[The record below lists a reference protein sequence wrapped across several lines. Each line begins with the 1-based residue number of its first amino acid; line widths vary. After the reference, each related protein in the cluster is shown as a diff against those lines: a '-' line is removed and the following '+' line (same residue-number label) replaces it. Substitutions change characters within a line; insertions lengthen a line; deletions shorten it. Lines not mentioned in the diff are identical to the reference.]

1 MADNNIEIE
10 VELVGQKET
19 LKGLD
24 KVKEGANGIG
34 ETFKGAASL
43 VGKSNQQMGEG
54 LSSLSDAVGSST
66 TAISEMGSAIKMV
79 GQGGASFTALLG
91 PIGLV
96 IGALAA
102 GVEAFRQFS
111 GAAKEAENR
120 QEAFAAAS
128 GDLTSKLEALAEK
141 GFVPATKELLAFS
154 RANLSAQVQKE
165 LLSKQTEKITKAL
178 QAERDAQDALT
189 KAQQRAANIRAA
201 IAREARSAGRSRDDL
216 RALKLQGDLEAAT
229 QAISQAQDDLAKASA
244 KAKRSFSGLATET
257 ERVNKQL
264 AAVGETYKGFEK
276 QTKEALETK
285 AKELIAQRKSA
296 EELKA
301 EATGLKETTQLIM
314 KRDAERRAT
323 ADTLK
328 LEGMTR
334 EQLASFVKAQEA
346 AIKALNVEALKD
358 AKLAQQIAKLNA
370 DAAKARGDATDKI
383 KAQEAALKQLAIEQ
397 QRQLVLES
405 QLRQLQI
412 KLTKEGDEE
421 QLALAKERYKTG
433 LQLAKDD
440 ALKRQIVQAQ
450 YDLDVQQIEDR
461 AIDREYARLQK
472 LDQEAEAKRQK
483 DRAQKQKDRDDQ
495 LNADKKMLA
504 QASTYIDMYGQG
516 LAQAGV
522 QALMFGSSFKEA
534 AGEVLKGLA
543 VESGVRALME
553 TAKGF
558 AALLINPAL
567 AAGHFKSAAL
577 FGAAAAA
584 TRVGA
589 GALGVGGA
597 GGASGGATASP
608 SGAPQTAPAP
618 QREQAESREMV
629 FNLNF
634 GGAVIYDTK
643 EAAKRAMLGDLVRTY
658 NQPNRGMPRFSS
670 AR

>member
-1 MADNNIEIE
+1 MAENTIEIE

-24 KVKEGANGIG
+24 QVKEGAKGIG

-54 LSSLSDAVGSST
+54 LNSLSDAVGSST
-66 TAISEMGSAIKMV
+66 DAISSMSSAIQKV

-96 IGALAA
+96 AGALAA

-120 QEAFAAAS
+120 QEAFSAAA

-141 GFVPATKELLAFS
+141 GFVPATQELMAFS
-154 RANLSAQVQKE
+154 RANLSAQIQKE
-165 LLSKQTEKITKAL
+165 LLTKQIEKISKAL
-178 QAERDAQDALT
+178 QAERDAQDQLT
-189 KAQQRAANIRAA
+189 KAQQWHAKANARAVIDAREIAAAN
-201 IAREARSAGRSRDDL
+201 DNL
-216 RALKLQGDLEAAT
+216 RT
-229 QAISQAQDDLAKASA
+229 AQDAVKATTASVS
-244 KAKRSFSGLATET
+244 KAFMGLATET

-264 AAVGETYKGFEK
+264 EAVGETYKGFEK

-301 EATGLKETTQLIM
+301 EASGLKETTLLIR

-323 ADTLK
+323 ANTLK

-358 AKLAQQIAKLNA
+358 KRLAQRIAKINA
-370 DAAKARGDATDKI
+370 DAAKTRGDATDSI
-383 KAQEAALKQLAIEQ
+383 KAQDAALAKLAIQQ

-412 KLTKEGDEE
+412 KLTKEGYDE
-421 QLALAKERYKTG
+421 QLALAKERYDVG

-461 AIDREYARLQK
+461 RTERNFQRLQAEEK
-472 LDQEAEAKRQK
+472 AIADSLQRQMDQRKAAN
-483 DRAQKQKDRDDQ
+483 D
-495 LNADKKMLA
+495 KMLA
-504 QASTYIDMYGQG
+504 DQKQQIDELGAAFQSYGQG
-516 LAQAGV
+516 LAQA
-522 QALMFGSSFKEA
+522 AASNLLFGDSFKAA
-534 AGEVLKGLA
+534 AGEVLRGLA
-543 VESGVRALME
+543 IESAVRALME
-553 TAKGF
+553 SAKGV
-558 AALLINPAL
+558 AALFVNPAL
-567 AAGHFKSAAL
+567 AGGYFKSAAL
-577 FGAAAAA
+577 FGAAAGAA
-584 TRVGA
+584 RVGA

-608 SGAPQTAPAP
+608 SGAPQTAPTP

>member
-1 MADNNIEIE
+1 MAENTIEIE

-24 KVKEGANGIG
+24 QVKEGAKGIG

-54 LSSLSDAVGSST
+54 LNSLSDAVGSST
-66 TAISEMGSAIKMV
+66 DAIGAMSSAIQKV

-96 IGALAA
+96 AGALAA

-120 QEAFAAAS
+120 QEAFSAAA

-141 GFVPATKELLAFS
+141 GFVPATQELMAFS
-154 RANLSAQVQKE
+154 RANLSAQIQKE
-165 LLSKQTEKITKAL
+165 LLTKQIEKISKAL
-178 QAERDAQDALT
+178 QAERDAQDQLT
-189 KAQQRAANIRAA
+189 KAQQSAAKINARAVKD
-201 IAREARSAGRSRDDL
+201 AREVAGANAAL
-216 RALKLQGDLEAAT
+216 R
-229 QAISQAQDDLAKASA
+229 QAQQAVSATTASVNKAF
-244 KAKRSFSGLATET
+244 KGLATET

-264 AAVGETYKGFEK
+264 EAVGETYKGFEK

-301 EATGLKETTQLIM
+301 EASGLKTATQLIM
-314 KRDAERRAT
+314 KRNAERRAT
-323 ADTLK
+323 ADMNK

-358 AKLAQQIAKLNA
+358 EKLAKQIAKINA
-370 DAAKARGDATDKI
+370 DAAKARGDATDKV
-383 KAQEAALKQLAIEQ
+383 KAQEAALRQLAIEQ

-421 QLALAKERYKTG
+421 QLALAKERYDVG

-440 ALKRQIVQAQ
+440 ALKRQIVEAQ
-450 YDLDVQQIEDR
+450 YQLETT
-461 AIDREYARLQK
+461 AIMDAAEEKEMARLDR
-472 LDQEAEAKRQK
+472 LDKERDERRKKRMA
-483 DRAQKQKDRDDQ
+483 DEQKDRDKALREQ
-495 LNADKKMLA
+495 QELIETLSNSIEK
-504 QASTYIDMYGQG
+504 YGEG

-522 QALMFGSSFKEA
+522 ASLLFGEGFKKA

-543 VESGVRALME
+543 IESGVRALME

-558 AALLINPAL
+558 AMLFINPADS
-567 AAGHFKSAAL
+567 AAAFKSAGL
-577 FGAAAAA
+577 YAAAAGA
-584 TRVGA
+584 ARAGA
-589 GALGVGGA
+589 GALGVGG
-597 GGASGGATASP
+597 GGGGGTTASP
-608 SGAPQTAPAP
+608 SGAPQVASTPE
-618 QREQAESREMV
+618 RESAQSEAMV
-629 FNLNF
+629 FNINF
-634 GGAVIYDTK
+634 GGAVIYDTRR
-643 EAAKRAMLGDLVRTY
+643 AAEVALADRITRLQNAGR
-658 NQPNRGMPRFSS
+658 RGAPMR
-670 AR
+670 RN

>member
-1 MADNNIEIE
+1 MAENTIEIE

-24 KVKEGANGIG
+24 QVKEGAKGIG

-66 TAISEMGSAIKMV
+66 DAIGAMSSAIQKV

-96 IGALAA
+96 AGALAA

-120 QEAFAAAS
+120 QEAFSAAA

-141 GFVPATKELLAFS
+141 GFVPATQELMAFS

-165 LLSKQTEKITKAL
+165 LLTKQIEKISKAL
-178 QAERDAQDALT
+178 QAERDAQDQLT
-189 KAQQRAANIRAA
+189 KAQQWHAKANARAVIDAREMEAANTN
-201 IAREARSAGRSRDDL
+201 L
-216 RALKLQGDLEAAT
+216 RT
-229 QAISQAQDDLAKASA
+229 AQDAVKATTASVS
-244 KAKRSFSGLATET
+244 KAFMGLATET

-264 AAVGETYKGFEK
+264 EAVGETYKGFEK

-285 AKELIAQRKSA
+285 AKELIAQRKTA

-301 EATGLKETTQLIM
+301 EASGLKETTQLSM

-383 KAQEAALKQLAIEQ
+383 KAQEAALRQLAIEQ

-412 KLTKEGDEE
+412 KLTKEGDDE
-421 QLALAKERYKTG
+421 QLALAQERYETSLK
-433 LQLAKDD
+433 LAKDD
-440 ALKRQIVQAQ
+440 ALQRQIVEAQ
-450 YDLDVQQIEDR
+450 YQLDVQQIEDR
-461 AIDREYARLQK
+461 RTERNFERLQAEEK
-472 LDQEAEAKRQK
+472 AVADSLQRQMDQR
-483 DRAQKQKDRDDQ
+483 RAAND
-495 LNADKKMLA
+495 KMLA
-504 QASTYIDMYGQG
+504 DQKQQIDELGSAFQSYGQG
-516 LAQAGV
+516 LAQA
-522 QALMFGSSFKEA
+522 AASNLLFGDSFKAA
-534 AGEVLKGLA
+534 AGEVLRGLA
-543 VESGVRALME
+543 IESAVRALME
-553 TAKGF
+553 SAKGV
-558 AALLINPAL
+558 AALFVNPAL
-567 AAGHFKSAAL
+567 AGGYFKSAAL
-577 FGAAAAA
+577 FGAAAGAA
-584 TRVGA
+584 RVGA

-608 SGAPQTAPAP
+608 SGAPQTAPTP